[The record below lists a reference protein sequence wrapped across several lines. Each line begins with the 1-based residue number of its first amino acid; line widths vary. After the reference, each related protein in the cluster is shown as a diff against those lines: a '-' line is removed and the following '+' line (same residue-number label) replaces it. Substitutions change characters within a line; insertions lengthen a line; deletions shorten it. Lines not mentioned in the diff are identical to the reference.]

1 MSEQPPAP
9 STKPTR
15 SRLRKSEP
23 DSALNAKPQSTFNSS
38 FLPHNVKQIRDA
50 ERLEYNKNKGRNGK
64 GGEWWGHVEAKLE
77 PSSCYKDSFKE
88 HNYKALRSITYM
100 DPKLKPVLNQQ
111 GANNNGVSNNNNYGN
126 SSADFDKIFQKQWIQ
141 YRMRK
146 PPVEESGKHYDILTG
161 RELGPPPPGAHGPGK
176 RAGRV
181 SIDKLNALKYG
192 ADRSGGDGKR
202 SYNIISNAPLPTFPE

>member
-38 FLPHNVKQIRDA
+38 FLPHN
-50 ERLEYNKNKGRNGK
+50 
-64 GGEWWGHVEAKLE
+64 LE